1 MIKSKRRINKREL
14 IEGSRT
20 DRAPSYW
27 ENQPWFIRL
36 RHVYGLAKAIEM
48 GHDAKRKS
56 PQTWDGEDARFPANV
71 VSVVVWA
78 HTSYFKW
85 WELAANP

>member
-14 IEGSRT
+14 VEGSRT

-36 RHVYGLAKAIEM
+36 RQAYGLAKAIEM
-48 GHDAKRKS
+48 GLDAKRKS
-56 PQTWDGEDARFPANV
+56 PHTWDGEDARWPASHR
-71 VSVVVWA
+71 SVVVWA
-78 HTSYFKW
+78 ETSFE
-85 WELAANP
+85 ELWMNA

>member
-27 ENQPWFIRL
+27 ANAPWFKRL
-36 RHVYGLAKAIEM
+36 RAAYGEAKAIEM
-48 GHDAKRKS
+48 GLDAKRKALTPGRVMTLRS
-56 PQTWDGEDARFPANV
+56 RHVLHRW
-71 VSVVVWA
+71 
-78 HTSYFKW
+78 
-85 WELAANP
+85 

>member
-27 ENQPWFIRL
+27 EKMPWFIRL
-36 RHVYGLAKAIEM
+36 RQAYGLAKAIEM
-48 GHDAKRKS
+48 GLDAKRKAPNS
-56 PQTWDGEDARFPANV
+56 WAGDDTTFPACIAT
-71 VSVVVWA
+71 VVVWRD
-78 HTSYFKW
+78 TSYL
-85 WELAANP
+85 ELWINA

>member
-36 RHVYGLAKAIEM
+36 RQTYGLAQAIEM
-48 GHDAKRKS
+48 GRDAKRKS
-56 PQTWDGEDARFPANV
+56 PHTWDGEDELFPASH
-71 VSVVVWA
+71 VSVVVWRD
-78 HTSYFKW
+78 TSYL
-85 WELAANP
+85 ELWRNA